1 MPVETVRLRTGAEMP
16 LVGLGTAHLYREKG
30 RAAVRAALDAGY
42 RHVDCAK
49 VYGNEQLVGDELR
62 LAMAGEPAPGAI
74 PDAPPRVPIPRA
86 ELFVTSKLWNDDHAP
101 EDVAAACRRSLR
113 DLGLDYLD
121 LYLVHWPLAWRKGT
135 VFCPAD
141 VTILDTWRAM
151 EKLVDE
157 GLVRAIGVSN
167 FDEAQLRALAR
178 DARIPPAVNQV
189 ELHPLCQQPELVAA
203 CEAMGVVLTAWSPL
217 GKGAASLIRHPTLL
231 DIARRGGGEREG
243 ERNGEGEGD
252 VEGRSVASAADVA
265 LRWNTQR
272 GVVVIPKST
281 SPAHLAGNLRAADGS
296 WSLTEEEMG
305 AVAAMDEGRRRVPDL
320 VGVWPETAS
329 SAAKA
334 AGKVLGWIAR
344 GVFAVVPNRIDMKAP
359 Q

>member
-1 MPVETVRLRTGAEMP
+1 MPVETMRLRTGAEMP

-42 RHVDCAK
+42 RHIDCAK
-49 VYGNEQLVGDELR
+49 VYGNERLVGDELR
-62 LAMAGEPAPGAI
+62 LAMAGELAPGAI
-74 PDAPPRVPIPRA
+74 PDAPRVPIPRA
-86 ELFVTSKLWNDDHAP
+86 ELFITSKLWNDDHAP

-113 DLGLDYLD
+113 DLSLDYLD

-167 FDEAQLRALAR
+167 FDETQLRARAR
-178 DARIPPAVNQV
+178 REDTPAVNQV

-203 CEAMGVVLTAWSPL
+203 CEAMDVVLTAWSPL
-217 GKGAASLIRHPTLL
+217 GKGTASLMRHPTLL
-231 DIARRGGGEREG
+231 DIARRRE
-243 ERNGEGEGD
+243 GEGEGEGEDD
-252 VEGRSVASAADVA
+252 VEGTSLASAADVA

-281 SPAHLAGNLRAADGS
+281 STAHLAGNLRAADGS
-296 WSLTEEEMG
+296 WSLTKEEMG
-305 AVAAMDEGRRRVPDL
+305 AVAAMDEGRRRVPDV
-320 VGVWPETAS
+320 VGVWPATAS

-344 GVFAVVPNRIDMKAP
+344 GVFAVVPNRIDMMAP